1 MTQKNIKREIWI
13 DYAKTILIFL
23 MVLGHNS
30 LPYIESKL
38 IYAFHMPAFFIL
50 SGYLYKPKKWYKTLK
65 CMLIPILFFHSSDL
79 YFIF

>member
-30 LPYIESKL
+30 LPCIESKL
-38 IYAFHMPAFFIL
+38 IYAFHMPAFFIYQATYINPRN
-50 SGYLYKPKKWYKTLK
+50 GIRP
-65 CMLIPILFFHSSDL
+65 
-79 YFIF
+79 